1 LRRSFFFPSF
11 LIAIAVLLLFPSY
24 STAAGGPV
32 LDVPV
37 WSVTPFIL
45 LLLCVAVLPL
55 VAEHFWHQNRNKAII
70 AALLAIPVAVYLLA
84 RHSATDGA
92 STHVLLDEIE
102 DYTSFVLLL
111 GSLYVVAGG
120 ILIGGT
126 ITMSPATNTA
136 VLGIGAVLAN
146 LIGTTGAGMLLIRPL
161 LRMNAARES
170 KRHIPVFF
178 IIVVCNIGGLL
189 TPLGDPPLFL
199 GFLEGV
205 PFTWTLRMWP
215 QWLLVN
221 GAVIVMF
228 FLWDARVFR
237 MEPTITASGVP
248 SEPIRMS
255 GAVNFLLL
263 GGILAAVLAQSPQLG
278 LPISLKHPW
287 GEVMML
293 LMAVLSL
300 ALTPRGLRKENGFT
314 WAPIIEVAVIF
325 AGIFVTMA
333 PALQLLRGRGPE
345 FGLNILSPW
354 KYFAL
359 TGGLSAFLD
368 NAPTYLAL
376 ATMAASPGDLIQLA
390 DERALSL
397 QAIRC
402 GAVFMGAL
410 TYIGNGPNFMV
421 KAIADEAGYRM
432 PSFFAYL
439 GYSTLILGPILVIT
453 ALLFFR

>member
-1 LRRSFFFPSF
+1 LLPF
-11 LIAIAVLLLFPSY
+11 LAALSALLFLPAP
-24 STAAGGPV
+24 TPAAGGAV

-37 WSVTPFIL
+37 WSVAPFIL
-45 LLLCVAVLPL
+45 LLLCVAILPL

-70 AALLAIPVAVYLLA
+70 AALLAIPVAIYLLA
-84 RHSATDGA
+84 RHSTTDGA

-102 DYTSFVLLL
+102 DYASFVLLL

-126 ITMSPATNTA
+126 IPASPATNTA
-136 VLGIGAVLAN
+136 VLGFGAVLAN

-161 LRMNAARES
+161 LRMNGGRQNN
-170 KRHIPVFF
+170 RHIPVFF

-215 QWLLVN
+215 HWLFVN
-221 GAVIVMF
+221 GTVLVLF
-228 FLWDARVFR
+228 FIWDARTFR
-237 MEPTITASGVP
+237 REPPGAAAGISAEPLRLSG
-248 SEPIRMS
+248 S
-255 GAVNFLLL
+255 VNFLLL

-278 LPISLKHPW
+278 LPITLKHPW
-287 GEVMML
+287 GEISML
-293 LMAVLSL
+293 LMAALSL
-300 ALTPRGLRKENGFT
+300 TLTPRGLRKENGFT
-314 WAPIIEVAVIF
+314 WGPIIEVAVLF

-345 FGLNILSPW
+345 LGLNELSPW

-376 ATMAASPGDLIQLA
+376 ATMAASPGELIQLA
-390 DERALSL
+390 DDRTLSL
-397 QAIRC
+397 QAISC

-421 KAIADEAGYRM
+421 KAIADGAGYRM

-439 GYSTLILGPILVIT
+439 GYSLLILGPILVLV
-453 ALLFFR
+453 AVLFF

>member
-1 LRRSFFFPSF
+1 LPRSLFFSSI
-11 LIAIAVLLLFPSY
+11 LAALVVLLFPGY
-24 STAAGGPV
+24 SPAAAGPA

-37 WSVTPFIL
+37 WSVGPFVL

-70 AALLAIPVAVYLLA
+70 AALLAIPVSVYLLA
-84 RHSATDGA
+84 RHSATDGV
-92 STHVLLDEIE
+92 STHVLLDEIG
-102 DYTSFVLLL
+102 DYASFVLLL

-126 ITMSPATNTA
+126 ITASPATNSA

-161 LRMNAARES
+161 LRMNAARQN

-178 IIVVCNIGGLL
+178 IIVVCNLGGLL

-215 QWLLVN
+215 HWLLVN
-221 GAVIVMF
+221 GAVLVMF
-228 FLWDARVFR
+228 FIWDARVFR
-237 MEPTITASGVP
+237 KEPQSAAVGLP
-248 SEPIRMS
+248 AEPIRIS

-263 GGILAAVLAQSPQLG
+263 AGILAAVLAQSPQLG
-278 LPISLKHPW
+278 LPITLKHPW
-287 GEVMML
+287 GELTML
-293 LMAVLSL
+293 LMALLSL

-314 WAPIIEVAVIF
+314 WGPIIEVTVLF

-345 FGLNILSPW
+345 FGLNELSPW

-376 ATMAASPGDLIQLA
+376 ATMAASPGDLMQLA
-390 DERALSL
+390 GERKLIL
-397 QAIRC
+397 QAISC

-439 GYSTLILGPILVIT
+439 GYSSLILGPVLLLT